1 MLVTAKSRRDPF
13 TFSLGGMAGINSYTF
28 VPAIPDDR
36 INKALDARFRQ
47 SYAAA
52 KPSQWV
58 IKIENALARF
68 YAGACCEQN

>member
-36 INKALDARFRQ
+36 INKALDARLRQ
-47 SYAAA
+47 PHAVLD
-52 KPSQWV
+52 PSPLV